1 MEKERNTERE
11 FTKEQIEERQEKVN
25 YIKEQID
32 KDIKTSI
39 NILNASPLNKVR
51 KVLKENLRLFNKGL
65 RVNSSKVL
73 FIILA
78 SFPILMWALFIV
90 NVNTTGNKLSAY
102 EKVDKTSSLVNISMN
117 EDTFQ
122 LDIAVNTLSIDTYDN
137 SLQFDNTS
145 WISKDMGLEVDTYK
159 IDNTE
164 FKVNKELT
172 LNSFKISNEEA
183 YVQYT
188 NNNNTASKELLL
200 SSKEIAERDNI
211 ALLENYICK
220 KCYGNSYII
229 LREAISGGKILKKNL
244 EDVVEDIKATTK
256 YSDNDSEIILRFEEL
271 GDLNVTELQETIGTP
286 EVNYLNQEGVVRVSV
301 NNIDYLYI
309 SGINND
315 IIKCYDEDLLATTNE
330 NIFIH
335 KNYIESDEIGFKTFA
350 IKTDNNIFVF
360 MTNTKY
366 EKDLM
371 QNVLE
376 QLNID
381 YSNIKLREIQ
391 EVVPK

>member
-25 YIKEQID
+25 YVKEQIN
-32 KDIKTSI
+32 KDIETSI
-39 NILNASPLNKVR
+39 KLLKASSLNNLR
-51 KVLKENLRLFNKGL
+51 KILKENLRLFNKGL

-78 SFPILMWALFIV
+78 SFPILMWALFIT
-90 NVNTTGNKLSAY
+90 NVNTVDNKLTVSN
-102 EKVDKTSSLVNISMN
+102 KVENTSTIIDISMN
-117 EDTFQ
+117 DTTYQ
-122 LDIAVNTLSIDTYDN
+122 LDIMLKTLSIDTNEN

-159 IDNTE
+159 IDNETFE
-164 FKVNKELT
+164 INKKLH
-172 LNSFKISNEEA
+172 LSSFKISNEEV
-183 YVQYT
+183 YVQYI
-188 NNNNTASKELLL
+188 NDNKTASKEVLINN
-200 SSKEIAERDNI
+200 KKTEERDKI
-211 ALLENYICK
+211 TLLENYICK
-220 KCYGNSYII
+220 ESYYTSYII